1 MNYWNNPEHSREELV
16 ESLADLIEYVEGVEL
31 PADYFADK
39 SEQWIRD
46 EVEWYEYLADK

>member
-1 MNYWNNPEHSREELV
+1 MDYWNIPEHSREELV

-46 EVEWYEYLADK
+46 EVEWYEYLSDK